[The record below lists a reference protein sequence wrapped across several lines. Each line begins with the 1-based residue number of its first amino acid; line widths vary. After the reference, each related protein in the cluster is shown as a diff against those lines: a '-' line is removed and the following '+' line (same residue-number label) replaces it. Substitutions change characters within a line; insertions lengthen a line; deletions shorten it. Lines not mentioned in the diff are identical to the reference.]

1 MKWTIQELVKL
12 ANIDNTYNEIID
24 FSDKIDKTDIVKI
37 TPVIVKGDFEIY
49 DGEEFIFY
57 SSVKCKITMECAIT
71 LKEVE
76 VDLDF
81 EVEDTFSTY
90 EDENN
95 YSIEGITI
103 DLLPIIWSNI
113 LLEKPMRV
121 LSEDAYENFDLGNTE
136 FEDEEDTQNAFAKLK
151 DYEK

>member
-1 MKWTIQELVKL
+1 MKWTIHELVKL
-12 ANIDNTYNEIID
+12 EHVNNEIDELID
-24 FSDKIDKTDIVKI
+24 LSSYIEGTDIVAI
-37 TPVIVKGDFEIY
+37 SPVHVVGDFEVY
-49 DGEEFIFY
+49 DREEFVFY
-57 SSVKCKITMECAIT
+57 LDIDCTLTLECAIT
-71 LKEVE
+71 LKEV
-76 VDLDF
+76 LYPMNLS
-81 EVEDTFSTY
+81 VEESFTTFQNDDSTI
-90 EDENN
+90 
-95 YSIEGITI
+95 IEGITI

>member
-1 MKWTIQELVKL
+1 MDTS
-12 ANIDNTYNEIID
+12 
-24 FSDKIDKTDIVKI
+24 SDWW
-37 TPVIVKGDFEIY
+37 
-49 DGEEFIFY
+49 
-57 SSVKCKITMECAIT
+57 KCKITMECAIT